1 MRPLGSLRN
10 AIQTEKFTCVV
21 IAFNRPGTTRNWLVT
36 LAGTSGQASS
46 YELRCGCTSIA
57 KSTKNLAE

>member
-1 MRPLGSLRN
+1 MQ
-10 AIQTEKFTCVV
+10 IQTEKFTCVV

-36 LAGTSGQASS
+36 LAGTSGQASP